1 MSCLQVKTPGG
12 VSVLWEEIV
21 VICSR
26 PIVCAS
32 STIKAPDMLQ
42 NTTSHFNGKSAHC
55 LKQPMSTFSRRCLQ
69 SAGQQLTVLGS
80 ADS

>member
-32 STIKAPDMLQ
+32 STIKAPGMLQ
-42 NTTSHFNGKSAHC
+42 KYDF
-55 LKQPMSTFSRRCLQ
+55 PF
-69 SAGQQLTVLGS
+69 
-80 ADS
+80 

>member
-26 PIVCAS
+26 PIVCAA

-42 NTTSHFNGKSAHC
+42 KYDF
-55 LKQPMSTFSRRCLQ
+55 PF
-69 SAGQQLTVLGS
+69 
-80 ADS
+80 